1 MNSNNTPL
9 STPYS
14 DENMSAVDR
23 LKAYMNNTNKPNIR
37 DNTDLTEFDTESSTI
52 SNISLD
58 KTDSDIEIESPQ
70 LNESTIINDPLFDMI
85 DSTSEN
91 ESNLITAET
100 NESNL
105 VTVETEDG
113 SIITAQV
120 NQSLNLPISKHGIH
134 IKNPNNKT
142 NISNNKYKLSRKNI
156 KTLTILGLLGLC
168 LGGAWFTHSHIMNAS
183 AEPQSESTSASSS
196 NSSYLSPVTYQS
208 TDITLPSEQVVSEL
222 AGGYTFT
229 QTKYYPHD
237 SKKSYSDF
245 MITKSSSSDVIDTSD
260 EAKAIEAKLK
270 EHLPVI
276 DDTITVKDASKVTF
290 ETYKKD
296 SVFYT
301 ILLFDNVPFGYIST
315 DDGVSTSYVTSYYV
329 KSVMKEN

>member
-1 MNSNNTPL
+1 MNSDKTLL
-9 STPYS
+9 STAYS

-23 LKAYMNNTNKPNIR
+23 LKAYMNNTDKSNIH
-37 DNTDLTEFDTESSTI
+37 DNTNLTEFDTELSTI
-52 SNISLD
+52 NNNSLD
-58 KTDSDIEIESPQ
+58 RTDSDVEIESHQ
-70 LNESTIINDPLFDMI
+70 LNESTIISDYSFDMT
-85 DSTSEN
+85 DSTGGN
-91 ESNLITAET
+91 ESNLLTAKT
-100 NESNL
+100 NDSNL
-105 VTVETEDG
+105 VNVETEDG

-120 NQSLNLPISKHGIH
+120 NPLSNLPTSKQGIH
-134 IKNPNNKT
+134 IKNPNNRT
-142 NISNNKYKLSRKNI
+142 NVSNNKYKLSRKNI
-156 KTLTILGLLGLC
+156 KMFTILGLLGLC

-183 AEPQSESTSASSS
+183 AEPQSESLASSN
-196 NSSYLSPVTYQS
+196 NSSYLSPITYQS

-229 QTKYYPHD
+229 QTKYFPND

-260 EAKAIEAKLK
+260 EAKTIEAKLK

-276 DDTITVKDASKVTF
+276 DETITVKDASKVTF

-296 SVFYT
+296 SIFYT

-329 KSVMKEN
+329 KSVMKEG

>member
-1 MNSNNTPL
+1 MNSDKTPL
-9 STPYS
+9 STLYS

-23 LKAYMNNTNKPNIR
+23 LKAYMNNQDKPNIR
-37 DNTDLTEFDTESSTI
+37 DNTDSTKFDTESVTDI
-52 SNISLD
+52 SNSLD
-58 KTDSDIEIESPQ
+58 IIVSDMKIELSQ
-70 LNESTIINDPLFDMI
+70 LNESTIINDQSFDMT
-85 DSTSEN
+85 DSISEN
-91 ESNLITAET
+91 ESNLVIDET
-100 NESNL
+100 NESKL

-113 SIITAQV
+113 SLITAQV
-120 NQSLNLPISKHGIH
+120 NPSNLPVSKHGIH

-168 LGGAWFTHSHIMNAS
+168 LGGVWFTHSHIMNAS
-183 AEPQSESTSASSS
+183 AEPQSESISASSS
-196 NSSYLSPVTYQS
+196 NSSYLSPITYQS

-229 QTKYYPHD
+229 QTKYYPND

-329 KSVMKEN
+329 KSVMKES

>member
-23 LKAYMNNTNKPNIR
+23 LKAYMNNQDKPNIR
-37 DNTDLTEFDTESSTI
+37 DTNDSTKFDTESLT
-52 SNISLD
+52 NITNSLD
-58 KTDSDIEIESPQ
+58 IIDSDIEIELHQ
-70 LNESTIINDPLFDMI
+70 LNESTVINDPSFDMT

-91 ESNLITAET
+91 ESNLVIAET
-100 NESNL
+100 NASNL

-113 SIITAQV
+113 SLITAQV
-120 NQSLNLPISKHGIH
+120 NHSNLPVSKHGIH
-134 IKNPNNKT
+134 IKNPNNG
-142 NISNNKYKLSRKNI
+142 SNKANTKYKLSRKNI
-156 KTLTILGLLGLC
+156 KTLTIISLLGLC

-183 AEPQSESTSASSS
+183 AEPQSESTSASSY

-301 ILLFDNVPFGYIST
+301 ILLFDNIPFGYIST